1 MVDLNLKSFFF
12 FFPYS
17 SFLSLDFGNIQ
28 ILLTFDGNMLWIMNL
43 NYWGH
48 SAMFLYFGELAF
60 EKQAIVTPLKKCL
73 APK

>member
-12 FFPYS
+12 FSYS

-60 EKQAIVTPLKKCL
+60 EKQAIVTP
-73 APK
+73 

>member
-1 MVDLNLKSFFF
+1 MVDLNLKSFF

-60 EKQAIVTPLKKCL
+60 EKQAIVTP
-73 APK
+73 

>member
-1 MVDLNLKSFFF
+1 MMVDLNLKSFFF
-12 FFPYS
+12 FSYS

-60 EKQAIVTPLKKCL
+60 EKQAIVTP
-73 APK
+73 

>member
-1 MVDLNLKSFFF
+1 MANKGSKGDGRLKFKIFFF

-60 EKQAIVTPLKKCL
+60 EKQAIVTP
-73 APK
+73 

>member
-1 MVDLNLKSFFF
+1 MMVDLNLKSFF

-60 EKQAIVTPLKKCL
+60 EKQAIVTP
-73 APK
+73 